1 LVITRLGSLSPRL
14 WLWAVLAMLA
24 CAGLGG
30 VVVAQIERGDRGI
43 PPVNSSND
51 LMVSGIQV
59 DVTADSAEEARN
71 AGWEQAQRLGWQA
84 LFRQVNGSGG
94 APGLSDSA
102 LNGIVSAII
111 VEEEQIGPR
120 RYIATLGIQF
130 DRARAG
136 QILGISGRIFR
147 SPPFLVVPLVY
158 EGGIAQSFETRSDWQ
173 RAWAEFRTAD
183 SSIDYVRAAGT
194 NSDVLLLTPGQVG
207 RRDRNAWRAI
217 LDQYGASDVLI
228 PSVRLERQFPGG
240 PIIGLFAA
248 RYGPDNELIG
258 TFRLTA
264 RNPADLRRMM
274 DEGVRR
280 IDALY
285 IQALASGILRTDP
298 SLIIEAP
305 VAEGE
310 IERPADQQPP
320 TSALDA
326 DSPADGAPSDT
337 GTNIPANDDDTPDAP
352 LQVPQQI
359 NSFSVQVDTPDAD
372 AVTRAEGSLRG
383 VSGVEGAAANSV
395 AIGGTSVIRV
405 RFRGDSAALRAAL
418 SAAGYRVSGSGDTL
432 RVSR

>member
-1 LVITRLGSLSPRL
+1 MMRFGFRTPQFAL
-14 WLWAVLAMLA
+14 LAAFAFLA
-24 CAGLGG
+24 CLGG
-30 VVVAQIERGDRGI
+30 AGMVMAQIESGDRGI
-43 PPVNSSND
+43 APINASND
-51 LMVSGIQV
+51 LVVSGIQV
-59 DVTADSAEEARN
+59 DVTADSADEARFQ
-71 AGWEQAQRLGWQA
+71 GWEEAQRLGWQA
-84 LFRQVNGSGG
+84 LFRQVNGSNG
-94 APGLSDSA
+94 APALSDSA

-111 VEEEQIGPR
+111 VEREQIGPR

-147 SPPFLVVPLVY
+147 SPPFLVLPLVF

-183 SSIDYVRAAGT
+183 SSIDYVRTAGT
-194 NSDVLLLTPGQVG
+194 NSDLLLLTPGQAG
-207 RRDRNAWRAI
+207 RRDRNWWRAI

-248 RYGPDNELIG
+248 RYGPDNQLIG
-258 TFRLTA
+258 SFQLTA
-264 RNPADLRRMM
+264 RNPADLRRML

-285 IQALASGILRTDP
+285 VQALASGVLRTDP

-305 VAEGE
+305 VAPEE

-320 TSALDA
+320 QASGDA
-326 DSPADGAPSDT
+326 DNPATGPSDT
-337 GTNIPANDDDTPDAP
+337 PNAPDDDTPEAP
-352 LQVPQQI
+352 LVVETPV
-359 NSFSVQVDTPDAD
+359 NSFSVQIDTPDAD

-405 RFRGDSAALRAAL
+405 RFRGDSAQLRAAL
-418 SAAGYRVSGSGDTL
+418 AAAGYRVSGSGDTL